1 MKDRITRNR
10 KGVLHVNGTPVR
22 VPKSADY
29 TDTEALQYVEKC
41 AEWAPGARQ
50 ATRAREKEHYAA
62 QRARAKAFCEASL
75 LERLA
80 ALPVSPQAAAA
91 ARRQWGISG

>member
-1 MKDRITRNR
+1 MTDRITRNR

-41 AEWAPGARQ
+41 AEWAPRCPVG
-50 ATRAREKEHYAA
+50 
-62 QRARAKAFCEASL
+62 L
-75 LERLA
+75 LDAGDRSTE
-80 ALPVSPQAAAA
+80 SD
-91 ARRQWGISG
+91 S